1 MEKHLRKRCQLLLP
15 ALLSTVSTKEVLEW
29 ICEQDEKKNAAK
41 GSQGKGQRQEKKGSS
56 SKILKMRTCNG

>member
-29 ICEQDEKKNAAK
+29 ICEQDERRSKRQPREGAK
-41 GSQGKGQRQEKKGSS
+41 ARKERVEQQDTEDEN
-56 SKILKMRTCNG
+56 M